1 MTLRRPLHLFVLAGA
16 SAGIYSVSL
25 AGVTFLQS
33 SVDRALIAER
43 APFDQAT
50 TSLVNSHDALDT
62 DITKADQAY
71 ADAAARYDL
80 LTPQLAGME
89 TSLDALAGSVST
101 VSGAA
106 KALPA
111 HAPLPKVTRSV
122 STSSTGG
129 STATARAKAPA
140 PVSHAK
146 TGPSGGG

>member
-1 MTLRRPLHLFVLAGA
+1 MTLRRPAHLFVLAGA
-16 SAGIYSVSL
+16 YAGIYAVSL

-33 SVDRALIAER
+33 SVDQALIAER
-43 APFDQAT
+43 APFDLAT
-50 TSLVNSHDALDT
+50 SSLVNSHDQLDSA
-62 DITKADQAY
+62 IAKADQAY
-71 ADAAARYDL
+71 ADAAAHYDL
-80 LTPQLAGME
+80 LTPRLAGME

-111 HAPLPKVTRSV
+111 HAPLPKVARSV
-122 STSSTGG
+122 TTSSTS